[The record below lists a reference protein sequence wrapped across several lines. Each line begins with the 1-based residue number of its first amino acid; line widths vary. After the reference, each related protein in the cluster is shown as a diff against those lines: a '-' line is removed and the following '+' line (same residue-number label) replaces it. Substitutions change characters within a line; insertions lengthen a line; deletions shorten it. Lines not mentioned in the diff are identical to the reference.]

1 MTPLEK
7 FYTDDPRWHEKI
19 GDIHA
24 LLERVKISEEQS
36 GDVLHLRKLSRI
48 LSIHASTAIE
58 GNRLTLGQVADVING
73 KYIDI
78 ATETRADVP
87 VNVPVNAVSDKILI
101 LLRANP
107 KATAQKLAQVVGVN
121 DKTIKRHLKTLREQ
135 GRLERVGS
143 DKTGHW
149 EVIEGPP

>member
-107 KATAQKLAQVVGVN
+107 KATAQKLAQAVGVN

-143 DKTGHW
+143 DKAGYW
-149 EVIEGPP
+149 VVIEGPP